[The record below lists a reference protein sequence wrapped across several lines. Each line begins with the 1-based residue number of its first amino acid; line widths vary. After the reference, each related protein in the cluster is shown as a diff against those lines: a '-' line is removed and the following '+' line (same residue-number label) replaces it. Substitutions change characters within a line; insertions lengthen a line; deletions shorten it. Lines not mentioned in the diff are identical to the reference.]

1 MKINFIFCAVAF
13 GGQRSLRAF
22 WPDIRLVS
30 GLTTE
35 RFKFGILDIP
45 IKKFISKVTD
55 IITVIYSLA
64 ITTKAIDWCLVQLLQ
79 FFLLHAASSKEL
91 LTDQH
96 DPWTQ
101 FLVHEHYI
109 NLKTLSGA
117 DFLVFHHCVKSLRI
131 RSYSGPHFPAFGL
144 NAERYSP
151 NAGKYGPE

>member
-22 WPDIRLVS
+22 SPDIRLVS

-64 ITTKAIDWCLVQLLQ
+64 ITTKAID
-79 FFLLHAASSKEL
+79 
-91 LTDQH
+91 
-96 DPWTQ
+96 
-101 FLVHEHYI
+101 
-109 NLKTLSGA
+109 
-117 DFLVFHHCVKSLRI
+117 
-131 RSYSGPHFPAFGL
+131 
-144 NAERYSP
+144 
-151 NAGKYGPE
+151 